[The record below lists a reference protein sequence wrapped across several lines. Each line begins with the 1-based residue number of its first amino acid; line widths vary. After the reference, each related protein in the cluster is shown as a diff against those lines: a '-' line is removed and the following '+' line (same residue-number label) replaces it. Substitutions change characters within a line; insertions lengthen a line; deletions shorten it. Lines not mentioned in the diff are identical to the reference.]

1 MVKIQSFCT
10 FDLMR
15 NNLFKILLLI
25 FILISC
31 SDDMKNGNN
40 LKNESSPYLLQHVEN
55 PVNWNPWDKKY
66 LKQAKKENKLVIIS
80 IGYASC
86 HWCHVMERESFQD
99 LEVAE
104 LMNEKFISIKVDR
117 EERPDIDQVYM
128 NAIQLITGSG
138 GWPLNVITLPDG
150 RPIWGGTYFSKEQW
164 SSALKQISELYES
177 EPEKF
182 ISYAERVQEG
192 INSLN
197 VVESKTNSFENVDL
211 SKYSE
216 LLLKDIDE
224 EYGGF
229 KGAPKFMMPNNL
241 EFLLRYSVQ
250 NKQENSKNKI
260 LKSLDM
266 MAYGGIF
273 DHVEGG
279 FSRYS
284 TDERWHVP
292 HFEKMLYD
300 NGQLMSLYSVGYK
313 ISNSE
318 LYKPT
323 IYKIHEYINSEMKD
337 FSGGYYSSL
346 DADSKLED
354 GSYAEGEYY
363 TWRKEELEKII
374 QDDFD
379 LFTEYFNVNEYGFW
393 EEENKY
399 ILTRTISDE
408 EFIKKNNLQHTEF
421 NNIKSVWLNKLKIAR
436 KQKKKPGLDYKIIT
450 SWNGLMISGYVNA
463 YKAINDEV
471 FMNEAI
477 NAGEFI
483 YSNLVKRDGGL
494 FHNYVNG
501 QSKINGYLEDYAM
514 VIQASLDLYEIT
526 LNQLWIE
533 RALKLS
539 EYVINNFSSSESELF
554 YFTSKKDEDLI
565 SRSVEFRDNVI
576 PSSNSIMAKN
586 LFRLYHYFD
595 KQEYYERSKNM
606 SLSVTQEFEAYPSG
620 YSNWFDLIYN
630 LKSNY
635 YEVAVVGENALEKVK
650 QINSK
655 YIPNKLII
663 GSTTENNLPLL
674 KNRFIKD
681 KTLIYVCVNKACKMP
696 TESIEESVSLINY

>member
-1 MVKIQSFCT
+1 
-10 FDLMR
+10 
-15 NNLFKILLLI
+15 
-25 FILISC
+25 
-31 SDDMKNGNN
+31 MKNGNN
-40 LKNESSPYLLQHVEN
+40 LRNETSPYLLQHVEN
-55 PVNWNPWDKKY
+55 PVDWNPWDKQY
-66 LKQAKKENKLVIIS
+66 LKQAEKEKKLVVIS

-99 LEVAE
+99 STVAE
-104 LMNEKFISIKVDR
+104 LMNAKFISIKVDR

-150 RPIWGGTYFSKEQW
+150 RPIWGGTYFTKEQW
-164 SSALKQISELYES
+164 TSALKQISEMYEE

-182 ISYAERVQEG
+182 ISYADRVQEG

-197 VVESKTNSFENVDL
+197 IVESNTNNFDNIDL
-211 SKYSE
+211 DKYSKSLFE
-216 LLLKDIDE
+216 SIDE
-224 EYGGF
+224 EFGGF

-241 EFLLRYSVQ
+241 EFLLRYSF
-250 NKQENSKNKI
+250 QENLEDPKNKI

-300 NGQLMSLYSVGYK
+300 NGQLMSLYAAGYK
-313 ISNSE
+313 ISKND
-318 LYKPT
+318 LYKQT

-337 FSGGYYSSL
+337 TSGGYYSSL

-363 TWRKEELEKII
+363 TWRKTELKKII
-374 QDDFD
+374 GENFD
-379 LFTEYFNVNEYGFW
+379 LFVDYFNVNDYGFW

-399 ILTRTISDE
+399 ILTRVSSDK
-408 EFIKKNNLQHTEF
+408 EFIKKNKLDEKTF
-421 NNIKSVWLNKLKIAR
+421 INIKSNWLSKLKLAR
-436 KQKKKPGLDYKIIT
+436 KDKKKPSLDYKIIT
-450 SWNGLMISGYVNA
+450 SWNGLMISGYVDA
-463 YKAINDEV
+463 YKAINDDI
-471 FMNEAI
+471 FKDEAI

-483 YSNLVKRDGGL
+483 YSNLLRRDGGL
-494 FHNYVNG
+494 YHNYVNG
-501 QSKINGYLEDYAM
+501 KSKINGYLEDYAT

-533 RALKLS
+533 RALELS
-539 EYVINNFSSSESELF
+539 KYVFDNFSSSESELF
-554 YFTSKKDEDLI
+554 YFTSNKDEDLI
-565 SRSVEFRDNVI
+565 SRSIEFRDNVI

-586 LFRLYHYFD
+586 LFKLYHYFD
-595 KQEYYERSKNM
+595 KEDYYEKAKQM
-606 SLSVTQEFEAYPSG
+606 SLSVSKEFEAYPSG
-620 YSNWFDLIYN
+620 YSNWFDLIYS

-635 YEVAVVGENALEKVK
+635 YEVAVVGENAIEKVK
-650 QINSK
+650 KINSR

-663 GSTTENNLPLL
+663 GSTSENNLPLL
-674 KNRFIKD
+674 RNRYIEG

-696 TESIEESVSLINY
+696 TENIEESISMIK

>member
-1 MVKIQSFCT
+1 
-10 FDLMR
+10 MR
-15 NNLFKILLLI
+15 NSLLKIFFLT
-25 FILISC
+25 FIIISC

-40 LKNESSPYLLQHVEN
+40 LRNETSPYLLQHVEN
-55 PVNWNPWDKKY
+55 PVDWNPWDKQY
-66 LKQAKKENKLVIIS
+66 LKKAEKEKKLVVIS

-99 LEVAE
+99 STVAE
-104 LMNEKFISIKVDR
+104 LMNAKFISIKVDR

-150 RPIWGGTYFSKEQW
+150 RPIWGGTYFTKEQW
-164 SSALKQISELYES
+164 TSALKQISEMYEE

-182 ISYAERVQEG
+182 ISYADRVQEG

-197 VVESKTNSFENVDL
+197 IVESNTNNFDNIDL
-211 SKYSE
+211 DKYSKSLFE
-216 LLLKDIDE
+216 SIDE
-224 EYGGF
+224 EFGGF

-241 EFLLRYSVQ
+241 EFLLRYSF
-250 NKQENSKNKI
+250 QENLEDPKNKI

-300 NGQLMSLYSVGYK
+300 NGQLMSLYAAGYK
-313 ISNSE
+313 ISKND
-318 LYKPT
+318 LYKQT

-337 FSGGYYSSL
+337 TSGGYYSSL

-363 TWRKEELEKII
+363 TWRKTELKKII
-374 QDDFD
+374 GDNFD
-379 LFTEYFNVNEYGFW
+379 LFVDYFNVNDYGFW

-399 ILTRTISDE
+399 ILTRVSSDK
-408 EFIKKNNLQHTEF
+408 EFIKKNKLDEKTF
-421 NNIKSVWLNKLKIAR
+421 INIKSNWLSKLKLAR
-436 KQKKKPGLDYKIIT
+436 KDKKKPSLDYKIIT
-450 SWNGLMISGYVNA
+450 SWNGLMISGYVDA
-463 YKAINDEV
+463 YKAINDDI
-471 FMNEAI
+471 FKDEAI

-483 YSNLVKRDGGL
+483 YSNLLRKDGGL
-494 FHNYVNG
+494 YHNYVNG
-501 QSKINGYLEDYAM
+501 KSKINGYLEDYAT

-533 RALKLS
+533 RALELS
-539 EYVINNFSSSESELF
+539 KYVFDNFSSSESELF
-554 YFTSKKDEDLI
+554 YFTSNKDEDLI
-565 SRSVEFRDNVI
+565 SRSIEFRDNVI

-586 LFRLYHYFD
+586 LFKLYHYFD
-595 KQEYYERSKNM
+595 KEDYYEKAKQM
-606 SLSVTQEFEAYPSG
+606 SLSVSKEFEAYPSG
-620 YSNWFDLIYN
+620 YSNWFDLIYS

-635 YEVAVVGENALEKVK
+635 YEVAVVGENAIEKVK
-650 QINSK
+650 KINSR

-663 GSTTENNLPLL
+663 GSTSENNLPLL
-674 KNRFIKD
+674 RNRYIEG

-696 TESIEESVSLINY
+696 TENIEESISMIK